1 MNGKLICLE
10 GLNGCGKTSTAKALF
25 EIMEKKA
32 RRVKLFRDPG
42 DTIVGDKIRA
52 IVKDPDVPMQPMA
65 QCLMYTAA
73 RIELAHHIE
82 PWLKSGGSV
91 ILDRWW
97 PSTYAY
103 QGAGGVDTALIR
115 RLSRSLVPK
124 ICGTTPELTFFI
136 NIPVMDAMKRSGTL
150 NPGSQPES
158 GGDRFEAQGEKFQRR
173 LLHLYTELWGLGEM
187 VNINASKFNS
197 AEETAAYL
205 WETHVRG
212 LVS

>member
-1 MNGKLICLE
+1 MLGKLIVTE

-32 RRVKLFRDPG
+32 RRVKLYRDPG
-42 DTIVGDKIRA
+42 DTVVGDKIRA

-65 QCLMYTAA
+65 QCLMYMAA
-73 RIELAHHIE
+73 RVELAHHIE

-103 QGAGGVDTALIR
+103 QGAGGVNTALIR

-124 ICGTTPELTFFI
+124 ICGTTPDLTFFI

-150 NPGSQPES
+150 NPGSGPES
-158 GGDRFEAQGEKFQRR
+158 GGDRFEARGVEFQRE
-173 LLHLYTELWGLGEM
+173 LLRLYTQLCNLGEM
-187 VNINASKFNS
+187 TNIDARNFSS

-205 WETHVRG
+205 WEIHVRG